1 MAQNTDSMHPPENK
15 SDNQVPRSPDMVGT
29 SSNSFMDQDLTL
41 LRDDELICMWEHVH
55 SLTKKFVEGMVQIQ
69 AHMMI
74 YDSQN

>member
-1 MAQNTDSMHPPENK
+1 
-15 SDNQVPRSPDMVGT
+15 MVGT